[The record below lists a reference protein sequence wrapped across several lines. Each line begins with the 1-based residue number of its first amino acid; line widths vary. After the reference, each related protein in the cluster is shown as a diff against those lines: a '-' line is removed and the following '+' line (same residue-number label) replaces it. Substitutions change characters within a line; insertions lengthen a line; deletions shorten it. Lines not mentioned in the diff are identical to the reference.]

1 MYAIYIYVCI
11 CFYAQNIKID
21 IIDDIYVQIDSFSVL
36 TILVFNEIIDLYAFE
51 MEIII
56 LTL

>member
-1 MYAIYIYVCI
+1 MCI

-21 IIDDIYVQIDSFSVL
+21 IIDDIYVQNDSFSVL

-51 MEIII
+51 VEHVIRS
-56 LTL
+56 L